1 MASTFGN
8 ILGWRRDRRRPP
20 ATTDLPADDRLPV
33 RYRPGLVAELLVD
46 GATARSLMRA
56 LLDACRSRDEDL
68 QIARLRNFAD
78 CFHRTT
84 LLKGVQFYPYL
95 NWALGR
101 DTGTMIHFRS
111 VQADVQRHALGIEA
125 ILTEDLGAPW
135 NRGSRRHFV
144 ADVARAASALSQL
157 LRQEEST
164 LFPLYLPPDQ
174 YRHITAHASA

>member
-8 ILGWRRDRRRPP
+8 IFAWTRDRRRPR
-20 ATTDLPADDRLPV
+20 AAAELPADDLLPV
-33 RYRPGLVAELLVD
+33 RYRPRLVAELLLD

-101 DTGTMIHFRS
+101 DTATMIHFRS

-125 ILTEDLGAPW
+125 ILTEYLGAPW

-144 ADVARAASALSQL
+144 ADVARAAGALGQL

-164 LFPLYLPPDQ
+164 LFPLYLPPGQ
-174 YRHITAHASA
+174 YRHIAAHASA